1 MTKLEAEAILDG
13 SNFGRQTIQKR
24 VRRSRTEASA
34 SQPQPSLDARRSSPS
49 GVAGYSPSG
58 TTTSTPTS
66 PKRARTQSRPYPQLT
81 PTSSRSQIPSGSI
94 YVDSSVAGPSFF
106 SSASSTT
113 SSSLPPEPY
122 TLSLNQCGT
131 SGTTQFS
138 SPPFEDP
145 EWILTEASSA
155 PHYEAAQSSS
165 WPLEDVPSNELADEE
180 WLSKYLVTYLEIP
193 KMIGFTPAPA
203 PIDLSSG
210 ISEEEL
216 VKRWDQSAP
225 MWCNPL
231 PSPPLNAN
239 RSDIRHTPRGISPL
253 PSSIESLWKNT
264 MLGASQ
270 ESRDLD
276 ELLRLSYLS

>member
-1 MTKLEAEAILDG
+1 
-13 SNFGRQTIQKR
+13 
-24 VRRSRTEASA
+24 
-34 SQPQPSLDARRSSPS
+34 
-49 GVAGYSPSG
+49 
-58 TTTSTPTS
+58 
-66 PKRARTQSRPYPQLT
+66 
-81 PTSSRSQIPSGSI
+81 
-94 YVDSSVAGPSFF
+94 
-106 SSASSTT
+106 
-113 SSSLPPEPY
+113 
-122 TLSLNQCGT
+122 
-131 SGTTQFS
+131 
-138 SPPFEDP
+138 
-145 EWILTEASSA
+145 
-155 PHYEAAQSSS
+155 
-165 WPLEDVPSNELADEE
+165 
-180 WLSKYLVTYLEIP
+180 
-193 KMIGFTPAPA
+193 MIGFTPAPA